1 MRNNRNT
8 IFCIFLLLFFLS
20 LVSVDSFSKSQ
31 DLSPRIIKVSII
43 VDGQPSSRDME
54 ELIPIKEGDFFSLMK
69 ISNSI
74 KQIYKTGLFSNIQV
88 LREGKEAIRLTFLM
102 TRRPLTRKIFFQGRA
117 EIPSKKLREGLYSLR
132 EGSSFSEA
140 KLNKAVEELKET
152 LNTEGYFQPE
162 VKASVEQDP
171 EISSVD
177 VTFEILSM
185 KRFIIEKISFS
196 GELLLPEAELR
207 KEMESKE
214 RKPYIPRVLDE
225 DITRL
230 REIYNSMDYQRAEIE
245 LEERSFDEKKGLVL
259 LSLKVN
265 PHEKVEIVVRG
276 AKVPLSLLR
285 PIWEARIFEEWGLTE
300 GEAKINT
307 YLRERGHLFSSVN
320 SRVEKVDNEIRVI
333 YEVDPGEKYKIQDI
347 SFEGLEYFTPSELK
361 RELGIG
367 KRFLFLGWIDG
378 ARLFEL
384 PREIELL
391 YEAHGFSDT
400 RVDLVFRKAGNTVNA
415 FYNIEEGS
423 QERIEN
429 ISFEGLNLFS
439 QKTLLE
445 QISSFQEGPFFQPKI
460 QKDIEKLERFYLNQ
474 GVRGTEIR
482 AEVEAIGENLFSV
495 VFQISEGKKVEIE
508 KIAITGNK
516 VTQRNIILRELRVKE
531 GDYAFYEK
539 IRESKRRLERLG
551 IFTEV
556 KIEEIL
562 LSPERENL
570 VVSVREG
577 ARNYAGLGIGLE
589 TRNEPRNLAVWN
601 NVVRPRGVAEF
612 IRGNILGRAA
622 QISLVGQISLKE
634 QRGVFSWE
642 EPYFFGL
649 PMQTYLNAW
658 LEREQ
663 RTSYSFDRQGVS
675 LTAIKSFSKELTFL
689 TTLRWVRTTLFDLE
703 IEPSEVDRQH
713 QPFSATSIS
722 GSFIWDRRDDPF
734 NPEKGYFLSLVLE
747 RAYPLLMSESDFFK
761 SFLKY
766 QHFFPVV
773 PGITFSLT
781 SRLGVG
787 EGDMPIH
794 ERFFA
799 GGSNSFRGAEFDEL
813 GPKDC
818 TSFKPIGGKAL
829 VLLNFELTFPLLS
842 ALKDFSGVL
851 FYDKGSVFEE
861 AKDYYL
867 AGLED
872 ALGIG
877 IRYRTPLGPVRL
889 ELSWNFDA
897 PKEERRVLAFISI
910 GNVF

>member
-1 MRNNRNT
+1 MRSNKHA
-8 IFCIFLLLFFLS
+8 IFCIFLLPFFLS
-20 LVSVDSFSKSQ
+20 FFSTDSFSKSQ
-31 DLSPRIIKVSII
+31 DLSSRIIKVSII

-54 ELIPIKEGDFFSLMK
+54 ELIPIKEGDVFSLMK

-74 KQIYKTGLFSNIQV
+74 KQIYQTELFSGIKV

-117 EIPSKKLREGLYSLR
+117 EISRKKLREGMYSLR
-132 EGSSFSEA
+132 VGNSFSEA

-152 LNTEGYFQPE
+152 LSTEGYFQPE
-162 VKASVEQDP
+162 VQTSVERDP
-171 EISSVD
+171 KTSSID
-177 VTFEILSM
+177 VTFKILSV

-207 KEMESKE
+207 KKMESKE
-214 RKPYIPRVLDE
+214 GKPYIPRALDE

-245 LEERSFDEKKGLVL
+245 LEEIGFDEKKELVSL
-259 LSLKVN
+259 YLKVN
-265 PHEKVEIVVRG
+265 PQEKVEIVVRG
-276 AKVPLSLLR
+276 AKVPLNLLR

-307 YLRERGHLFSSVN
+307 YLRKKGHLFSSVN
-320 SRVEKVDNEIRVI
+320 SHVEKVDNEIRVI

-347 SFEGLEYFTPSELK
+347 SFEGIGYFSPSELK
-361 RELGIG
+361 KELGIG

-400 RVDLVFRKAGNTVNA
+400 RVDLAFKRIGNKVNA
-415 FYNIEEGS
+415 FYRIEEGG
-423 QERIEN
+423 QEKIEN
-429 ISFEGLNLFS
+429 ISFEGVNLFS

-445 QISSFQEGPFFQPKI
+445 QISSFQKGPFFQPNI

-474 GVRGTEIR
+474 GIRGTEIR
-482 AEVEAIGENLFSV
+482 AKVEGMGEALFSV

-508 KIAITGNK
+508 KIVITGNK
-516 VTQRNIILRELRVKE
+516 VTKRNTILRELRIKE
-531 GDYAFYEK
+531 GEFAFYEK
-539 IRESKRRLERLG
+539 VRESKRRLERLG

-556 KIEEIL
+556 KIEEIP

-570 VVSVREG
+570 VISFREG

-601 NVVRPRGVAEF
+601 NVVRPRGIAEF

-658 LEREQ
+658 MEREQ

-703 IEPSEVDRQH
+703 IGPSEVDRQH

-747 RAYPLLMSESDFFK
+747 RAYPLFMSESDFFK

-766 QHFFPVV
+766 QHFIPVV

-813 GPKDC
+813 GPKDY

-861 AKDYYL
+861 TKDYYL

-872 ALGIG
+872 ALGVG

-889 ELSWNFDA
+889 ELGWNFDA
-897 PKEERRVLAFISI
+897 PKEERKVLAFISI

>member
-1 MRNNRNT
+1 MRKNKHA
-8 IFCIFLLLFFLS
+8 IFCIFLLMLFLFLFSTRSLS
-20 LVSVDSFSKSQ
+20 LSQ
-31 DLSPRIIKVSII
+31 EASSRIVKVSII
-43 VDGQPSSRDME
+43 VDGQPGGRDME
-54 ELIPIKEGDFFSLMK
+54 ELIPIKEGDVFSLMK

-74 KQIYKTGLFSNIQV
+74 KQIYQTGLFSGIEV
-88 LREGKEAIRLTFLM
+88 LREGKEAIQLTFLM
-102 TRRPLTRKIFFQGRA
+102 TKKLLARKIFFRGRA
-117 EIPSKKLREGLYSLR
+117 EISRKKLREGVYSLR
-132 EGSSFSEA
+132 VGSSFSEA

-152 LNTEGYFQPE
+152 LGKEGYFQPE
-162 VKASVEQDP
+162 IKVSVEKDLKT
-171 EISSVD
+171 SSID
-177 VTFEILSM
+177 VTFKILSV
-185 KRFIIEKISFS
+185 KRFTIEKISFS

-207 KEMESKE
+207 KKIESKE
-214 RKPYIPRVLDE
+214 GKPYIPLALDE
-225 DITRL
+225 DITKL

-245 LEERSFDEKKGLVL
+245 LEERSFDEKKGLVS
-259 LSLKVN
+259 LSFKVI
-265 PHEKVEIVVRG
+265 PHEKVEIVVQG

-285 PIWEARIFEEWGLTE
+285 PIWEARIFEEWGLAE
-300 GEAKINT
+300 GEAKIYA
-307 YLRERGHLFSSVN
+307 YLRKKGHLFPSVN
-320 SRVEKVDNEIRVI
+320 SYVEKVDNEIHVI
-333 YEVDPGEKYKIQDI
+333 YEVDPGAKHKIQDI
-347 SFEGLEYFTPSELK
+347 SFEGLGYFTPSQLK
-361 RELGIG
+361 KELGIG
-367 KRFLFLGWIDG
+367 KKFLFLGRIDG

-391 YEAHGFSDT
+391 YKTHGFSDT
-400 RVDLVFRKAGNTVNA
+400 RVDLDFSDKGNKVNA
-415 FYNIEEGS
+415 FFYIEEGG
-423 QERIEN
+423 QEKIEN
-429 ISFEGLNLFS
+429 ISFEGINLFS

-445 QISSFQEGPFFQPKI
+445 QISSFQKGPFFQPNI
-460 QKDIEKLERFYLNQ
+460 QKDIEKLDRFYLNQ

-482 AEVEAIGENLFSV
+482 ARVEVIGESLFSV
-495 VFQISEGKKVEIE
+495 VFQISEGTKVEIE

-516 VTQRNIILRELRVKE
+516 VTKRNTILRELRIKE
-531 GDYAFYEK
+531 GEFAFYEK

-556 KIEEIL
+556 KIEEIP
-562 LSPERENL
+562 LSPEKENL
-570 VVSVREG
+570 VISVREG

-589 TRNEPRNLAVWN
+589 TENEPQNLAIWN
-601 NVVRPRGVAEF
+601 NVIRLRGTAEF

-622 QISLVGQISLKE
+622 QLSLVGQISLKE
-634 QRGVFSWE
+634 RRSVFSWE

-649 PMQTYLNAW
+649 PMPTYLNAW

-675 LTAIKSFSKELTFL
+675 LTAIKSFSKELMFL
-689 TTLRWVRTTLFDLE
+689 MTLRWVRTTLFDLE

-734 NPEKGYFLSLVLE
+734 NPEKGYFLSLAME
-747 RAYPLLMSESDFFK
+747 RAYPLFMSESDFFK

-766 QHFFPVV
+766 QHFIPVV

-799 GGSNSFRGAEFDEL
+799 GGSNSFRGAGFDEL
-813 GPKDC
+813 GPKDY

-861 AKDYYL
+861 TEDYNL

-872 ALGIG
+872 AWGFG

-889 ELSWNFDA
+889 ELGWNFDA
-897 PKEERRVLAFISI
+897 PKEERKVLAFISI

>member
-1 MRNNRNT
+1 MRSNRNA
-8 IFCIFLLLFFLS
+8 IFCVFLLLVFLS
-20 LVSVDSFSKSQ
+20 LISVDSFSKSQ
-31 DLSPRIIKVSII
+31 DLSPRIIKVSIF

-54 ELIPIKEGDFFSLMK
+54 ELVPIKEGDFFSLMK

-74 KQIYKTGLFSNIQV
+74 KQIYQTRLFSNIQV

-102 TRRPLTRKIFFQGRA
+102 TRRPLTRKIFFKGRA
-117 EIPSKKLREGLYSLR
+117 EIPSKKLRKGLYSLR
-132 EGSSFSEA
+132 EGSPFSEA

-162 VKASVEQDP
+162 VKASVEQEP
-171 EISSVD
+171 NTSSVD
-177 VTFEILSM
+177 VTFEIPSV

-196 GELLLPEAELR
+196 GELLLPESELR
-207 KEMESKE
+207 KKMGSKE
-214 RKPYIPRVLDE
+214 GNPYIPRVLEE
-225 DITRL
+225 DIARL

-245 LEERSFDEKKGLVL
+245 LEERSFDEKKNLVL
-259 LSLKVN
+259 LSLKVS

-307 YLRERGHLFSSVN
+307 YLRKRGHLFSSVN

-347 SFEGLEYFTPSELK
+347 SFEGLGYFTPSELK

-367 KRFLFLGWIDG
+367 KKFLFLGWIDG

-400 RVDLVFRKAGNTVNA
+400 RVDLVFRKVGKTVNA
-415 FYNIEEGS
+415 VYHIEEGS

-429 ISFEGLNLFS
+429 ISFEGANLFS
-439 QKTLLE
+439 QESLLE
-445 QISSFQEGPFFQPKI
+445 QISSFQKGPFFQPKI

-482 AEVEAIGENLFSV
+482 AEVKAIGENLFSV
-495 VFQISEGKKVEIE
+495 IFQISEGKKVEIE

-516 VTQRNIILRELRVKE
+516 VTQRNIILRELRIKE
-531 GDYAFYEK
+531 GEFAFYEK
-539 IRESKRRLERLG
+539 IRESKIRLERLG

-562 LSPERENL
+562 LSPERVNL

-622 QISLVGQISLKE
+622 QISLVGQVSLKE

-675 LTAIKSFSKELTFL
+675 LTAIKSFSKELTLL

-722 GSFIWDRRDDPF
+722 GSVIWDRRDDPF
-734 NPEKGYFLSLVLE
+734 NPEKGYFLSLALE
-747 RAYPLLMSESDFFK
+747 RAYPLFMSESDFFK

-813 GPKDC
+813 GPKDN

-842 ALKDFSGVL
+842 ALKDLSGVL

-877 IRYRTPLGPVRL
+877 VRYRTPLGPVRL
-889 ELSWNFDA
+889 ELGWNFDA

>member
-1 MRNNRNT
+1 MRSNKHA
-8 IFCIFLLLFFLS
+8 IFCIFLLPFFLS
-20 LVSVDSFSKSQ
+20 FFSTDSFSKSQ
-31 DLSPRIIKVSII
+31 DLSSRIIKVSII

-54 ELIPIKEGDFFSLMK
+54 ELIPIKEGDVFSLMK

-74 KQIYKTGLFSNIQV
+74 KQIYQTELFSGIKV

-117 EIPSKKLREGLYSLR
+117 EISRKKLREGMYSLR
-132 EGSSFSEA
+132 VGNSFSEA

-152 LNTEGYFQPE
+152 LSTEGYFQPE
-162 VKASVEQDP
+162 VQTSVERDP
-171 EISSVD
+171 KTSSID
-177 VTFEILSM
+177 VTFKILSV

-207 KEMESKE
+207 KKMESKE
-214 RKPYIPRVLDE
+214 GKPYIPRALDE

-245 LEERSFDEKKGLVL
+245 LEEIGFDEKKELVSL
-259 LSLKVN
+259 YLKVN
-265 PHEKVEIVVRG
+265 PQEKVEIVVRG
-276 AKVPLSLLR
+276 AKVPLNLLR

-307 YLRERGHLFSSVN
+307 YLRKKGHLFSSVN
-320 SRVEKVDNEIRVI
+320 SHVEKVDNEIRVI

-347 SFEGLEYFTPSELK
+347 SFEGIGYFTPSELK
-361 RELGIG
+361 KELGIG

-400 RVDLVFRKAGNTVNA
+400 RVDLAFKRIGNKVNA
-415 FYNIEEGS
+415 FYHIEEGG
-423 QERIEN
+423 QEKIEN
-429 ISFEGLNLFS
+429 ISFEGVNLFS

-445 QISSFQEGPFFQPKI
+445 QISSFQKGPFFQPNI

-474 GVRGTEIR
+474 GIRGTEIR
-482 AEVEAIGENLFSV
+482 AKVEGMGEALFSV

-508 KIAITGNK
+508 KIVITGNK
-516 VTQRNIILRELRVKE
+516 VTKRNTILRELRIKE
-531 GDYAFYEK
+531 GEFAFYEK
-539 IRESKRRLERLG
+539 VRESKRRLERLG

-556 KIEEIL
+556 KIEEIP

-570 VVSVREG
+570 VISFREG

-601 NVVRPRGVAEF
+601 NVVRPRGIAEF

-658 LEREQ
+658 MEREQ

-703 IEPSEVDRQH
+703 IGPSEVDRQH

-747 RAYPLLMSESDFFK
+747 RAYPLFMSESDFFK

-766 QHFFPVV
+766 QHFIPVV

-813 GPKDC
+813 GPKDY

-861 AKDYYL
+861 TKDYYL

-872 ALGIG
+872 ALGVG

-889 ELSWNFDA
+889 ELGWNFDA
-897 PKEERRVLAFISI
+897 PKEERKVLAFISI